1 MILLIGA
8 SASGK
13 TEISKTLRKKYGI
26 VKAVTH
32 TTRAPRDGEIDGI
45 DYYFVLEESF
55 LQLETKG
62 FFVETTVYN
71 GNHYGCSKNEIAD
84 DKVVIVDPVGLKNF
98 LALKDNSIV
107 SFFLEAN
114 EKTRRERMLQRG
126 DSPAGIDARIEND
139 KKAFDE
145 KFLKN
150 VDYRIK
156 TDGKTLDVLTKE
168 IYTKYVK
175 TLKERG
181 IENPN
186 VIIQ

>member
-26 VKAVTH
+26 IKAVTH
-32 TTRAPRDGEIDGI
+32 TTRAPREGEIDGV

-55 LQLETKG
+55 IQLKNKG

-71 GNHYGCSKNEIAD
+71 GNHYGCSKNEVAD
-84 DKVVIVDPVGLKNF
+84 DKVVIVDPNGLENF
-98 LALKDNSIV
+98 LALKDDSIV
-107 SFFLEAN
+107 SFYLEAS
-114 EKTRRERMLQRG
+114 EETRRKRMAQRG
-126 DSPAGIDARIEND
+126 DVPMGIDSRIEND

-150 VDYRIK
+150 VDHRIK
-156 TDGKTLDVLTKE
+156 TDGKSLNALTSE
-168 IYTKYVK
+168 IYKAYVK
-175 TLKERG
+175 TLKARG
-181 IENPN
+181 IKNPN
-186 VIIQ
+186 IIIQ